1 MFPRLKPTKNAQAQ
15 MLKTIEGATLRFSRV
30 GLGNGERPSID
41 FEDIT
46 QMQNFVCFGNLTSY
60 ERNGTNAIIHWQL
73 DCASVENAFDW
84 TEYALFAL
92 DENDNEFLFSYAY
105 NEGTP
110 QPISSVNSESLV
122 MLENDINIC
131 IGDAEH
137 VSAII
142 GEYSAYASKETVE
155 AHLNNFENPHKVDA
169 EDIGL
174 ENVDNVS
181 TNDATPTF
189 KEAAEL
195 ENINSGE
202 KATILWGKVKK
213 AISMLSAHIS
223 NKKNPH
229 GTSAEDI
236 GAAKTLHTHSASDIN
251 SGTLSV
257 ARGGTGTT
265 DLATLLKKLITDS
278 KQHIKLSN
286 GRYLRGLSTDGAEH
300 TLIGMGTDNNVYIG
314 NDEAKYIHLHGN
326 ENICIRVIDGSNYK
340 YFHINKAGTIYSN
353 QINIASGAT
362 AATAANVGSSTY
374 RYNTV
379 YAKNALNTSDKKLKE
394 NITDAEIGLEIL
406 KRLSIVQF
414 NFIGESEIR
423 CGVIA
428 QEVFKLFQELGIHN
442 SGVYQA
448 SVVSND
454 YEEITDKNGNVIHI
468 PKIHPELENLS
479 DEEILKYNDA
489 ELTWNVN
496 YNTLT
501 YYCIAGFQK
510 YMQATEQRFS
520 KLENKIGG
528 MCNGV

>member
-46 QMQNFVCFGNLTSY
+46 QMQNFVCFGNLTNY

-73 DCASVENAFDW
+73 DCASVENTFDW

-92 DENDNEFLFSYAY
+92 DENNNEFLFSYAY

-142 GEYSAYASKETVE
+142 GEYSAYASKEIVE
-155 AHLNNFENPHKVDA
+155 EHIANKSNPHNVSA

-174 ENVDNVS
+174 EYVDNVS
-181 TNDATPTF
+181 TNNATPTF
-189 KEAAEL
+189 TESKTL
-195 ENINSGE
+195 ENVNSGE
-202 KATILWGKVKK
+202 TVTTLWGKVKK
-213 AISMLSAHIS
+213 AISTLSAHIS
-223 NKKNPH
+223 NKSNPH
-229 GTSAEDI
+229 GDTPTSI
-236 GAAKTLHTHSASDIN
+236 GAADRNHKHSTTDIN
-251 SGTLSV
+251 EGILSV
-257 ARGGTGTT
+257 ARGGTGVS
-265 DLATLLKKLITDS
+265 DLTALLKKLITDG
-278 KQHIKLSN
+278 KQHIKLAN
-286 GRYLRGLSTDGAEH
+286 GRYLRGISTNGTEH
-300 TLIGMGTDNNVYIG
+300 TLIGLGTDNNVYIG
-314 NDEAKYIHLHGN
+314 NDESKYIHLHGN

-340 YFHINKAGTIYSN
+340 YVHINKAGSIYSN
-353 QINIASGAT
+353 QANLASGAMT
-362 AATAANVGSSTY
+362 ATNANIGSSTY
-374 RYNTV
+374 RYNYI

-414 NFIGESEIR
+414 NFIGDNEVK

-428 QEVFKLFQELGIHN
+428 QEVFQLFQELGIHN

-448 SVVSND
+448 SVSDND
-454 YEEITDKNGNVIHI
+454 
-468 PKIHPELENLS
+468 PEKYPEFENLS
-479 DEEILKYNDA
+479 DDEIVKYSDD
-489 ELTWNVN
+489 ELTWNVD
-496 YNTLT
+496 YNVLT

-510 YMQATEQRFS
+510 YMQVTEERIS
-520 KLENKIGG
+520 KFENLIGG
-528 MCNGV
+528 KQNGI

>member
-73 DCASVENAFDW
+73 DCASVENTFDW

-142 GEYSAYASKETVE
+142 GEYSAYASKEVVE
-155 AHLNNFENPHKVDA
+155 EHINNKENPHNVTA

-174 ENVDNVS
+174 ERVENVS
-181 TNDATPTF
+181 VDDACPTFTESKTND
-189 KEAAEL
+189 
-195 ENINSGE
+195 NINSGDT
-202 KATILWGKVKK
+202 ASILWGKVKK
-213 AISMLSAHIS
+213 HIS
-223 NKKNPH
+223 VLITHIANKDNPH
-229 GTSAEDI
+229 GVTTEKIS
-236 GAAKTLHTHSASDIN
+236 AAKSVHTHSATDIT

-257 ARGGTGTT
+257 SRGGTGVT
-265 DLATLLKKLITDS
+265 DLNSLLKKLITDG
-278 KQHIKLSN
+278 KQNIKLAN
-286 GRYLRGLSTDGAEH
+286 GRYLKGLSTDGKEH
-300 TLIGMGTDNNVYIG
+300 TLIGLGTDNNIFIG
-314 NDEAKYIHLHGN
+314 NDESNYTHLHAKS
-326 ENICIRVIDGSNYK
+326 NICIRTQVSATDGRYWGITN
-340 YFHINKAGTIYSN
+340 NGTLYPYRIVN
-353 QINIASGAT
+353 G
-362 AATAANVGSSTY
+362 GSSQANTY
-374 RYNTV
+374 SSIGSSARRVANI
-379 YAKNALNTSDKKLKE
+379 YASNSLNTSDAKLKE
-394 NITDAEIGLEIL
+394 NINDAEIGLEIL

-414 NFIGESEIR
+414 NFIGEKDVK

-428 QEVFKLFQELGIHN
+428 QEVFKLFQELGIRN

-448 SVVSND
+448 SVIYD
-454 YEEITDKNGNVIHI
+454 EYEEIVDKDGSVIQI
-468 PKIHPELENLS
+468 PKIIPELEDLT
-479 DEEILKYNDA
+479 DDEILKRDDS
-489 ELTWNVN
+489 EITWNID
-496 YNTLT
+496 YDSLT
-501 YYCIAGFQK
+501 YYCLAGFKK
-510 YMQATEQRFS
+510 YMQTTEQRLNN
-520 KLENKIGG
+520 LENMMGG
-528 MCNGV
+528 NM

>member
-1 MFPRLKPTKNAQAQ
+1 MFPRLKPTKNAEAQ
-15 MLKTIEGATLRFSRV
+15 MLKTIEGATLRFSRI

-46 QMQNFVCFGNLTSY
+46 QMQNLVCFGNLTSY

-73 DCASVENAFDW
+73 DCASVENTFDW

-155 AHLNNFENPHKVDA
+155 EHINNKNNPHKVSP
-169 EDIGL
+169 EDVGL
-174 ENVDNVS
+174 ECVENVS

-189 KEAAEL
+189 TEATNL

-202 KATILWGKVKK
+202 KVTTLWGKVKK
-213 AISMLSAHIS
+213 AISTLYAHIS
-223 NKKNPH
+223 NKNNPH
-229 GTSAEDI
+229 GETAEQI
-236 GAAKTLHTHSASDIN
+236 GAATKNHTHSTTDMN
-251 SGTLSV
+251 SGILPV
-257 ARGGTGTT
+257 ARGGTGVS
-265 DLATLLKKLITDS
+265 DLNSLLKKLITDG
-278 KQHIKLSN
+278 KQHIKLAN
-286 GRYLRGLSTDGAEH
+286 GRWLRGLSTDGKEH
-300 TLIGMGTDNNVYIG
+300 TLIGLGTDNNVYIG
-314 NDEAKYIHLHGN
+314 NDEAKYVHLHGN
-326 ENICIRVIDGSNYK
+326 ENICIRVIDGSYYK
-340 YFHINKAGTIYSN
+340 YVHVNKAGSIYSN
-353 QINIASGAT
+353 QINIASGAM
-362 AATAANVGSSTY
+362 AATGANIGSSTY
-374 RYNTV
+374 RYNYI
-379 YAKNALNTSDKKLKE
+379 YAKNALNTSDIKLKE

-414 NFIGESEIR
+414 NFIGEEEIK

-448 SVVSND
+448 SVICD
-454 YEEITDKNGNVIHI
+454 EFEETTDKDGNVVCI
-468 PKIHPELENLS
+468 PKIKSELENLS
-479 DEEILKYNDA
+479 DDEIVKYSDDK
-489 ELTWNVN
+489 LTWNID
-496 YNTLT
+496 YNALT
-501 YYCIAGFQK
+501 YYCIAGFQR
-510 YMQATEQRFS
+510 YMNTVENRIDR
-520 KLENKIGG
+520 LENMIGG
-528 MCNGV
+528 HV

>member
-30 GLGNGERPSID
+30 GLGNGERPSVD

-73 DCASVENAFDW
+73 DCASVEDTFDW

-142 GEYSAYASKETVE
+142 GEYSAYASKEVVE
-155 AHLNNFENPHKVDA
+155 EHLKDTSNPHRVSA

-174 ENVDNVS
+174 ERVENVS
-181 TNDATPTF
+181 TDDATPTF
-189 KEAAEL
+189 AEAETL
-195 ENINSGE
+195 DNVISGE
-202 KATILWGKVKK
+202 KVTTLWGKVKK
-213 AISMLSAHIS
+213 AISTLSAHIS
-223 NKKNPH
+223 NKENPH
-229 GTSAEDI
+229 GVTTEKI
-236 GAAKTLHTHSASDIN
+236 GAAKTSHNHSASDIN

-257 ARGGTGTT
+257 ARGGTGVS
-265 DLATLLKKLITDS
+265 DLNALLKKLITDS

-286 GRYLRGLSTDGAEH
+286 GRYLRGLSTDGKEH
-300 TLIGMGTDNNVYIG
+300 TLIGIGTDNNLYIG
-314 NDEAKYIHLHGN
+314 NDEAKYVHLHGN
-326 ENICIRVIDGSNYK
+326 ENICIRVIDGSKYK
-340 YFHINKAGTIYSN
+340 YVHINKAGSVYSN
-353 QINIASGAT
+353 ELNIASGSMTAT
-362 AATAANVGSSTY
+362 NANLGQSAY
-374 RYNTV
+374 RYN
-379 YAKNALNTSDKKLKE
+379 YIYSKNALNVSDRKNKE
-394 NITDAEIGLEIL
+394 NITDAEIGYEIL
-406 KRLSIVQF
+406 KRLSVVQF
-414 NFIGESEIR
+414 NFIGETEIR

-428 QEVFKLFQELGIHN
+428 QELFKLFQELGIHN

-454 YEEITDKNGNVIHI
+454 YEEITDKNGNVMHV

-479 DEEILKYNDA
+479 DEEILKYDDA
-489 ELTWNVN
+489 ELTWNVD
-496 YNTLT
+496 YNNLT
-501 YYCIAGFQK
+501 YYCIAGFQQ
-510 YMQATEQRFS
+510 YMQITEQRLD
-520 KLENKIGG
+520 KLENMIGG
-528 MCNGV
+528 NV